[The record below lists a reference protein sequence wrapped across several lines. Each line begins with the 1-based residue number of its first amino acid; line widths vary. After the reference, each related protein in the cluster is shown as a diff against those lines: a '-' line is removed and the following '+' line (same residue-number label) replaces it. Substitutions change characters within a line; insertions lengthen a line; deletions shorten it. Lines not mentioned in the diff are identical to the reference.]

1 MFYHFEF
8 TRGAACLLSTP
19 APACT
24 TASHANKPAPA
35 CMASH
40 ERCGAV
46 TRVLANNNSGKNVWR
61 GQPKSITLGT
71 TMRTDTHV
79 KCKKGISLAAAC
91 AGRGG
96 DKALSFGPINERQ
109 N

>member
-46 TRVLANNNSGKNVWR
+46 TREYSPTTIAEKMCGAANRNPSRWAQRCV
-61 GQPKSITLGT
+61 QTLT
-71 TMRTDTHV
+71 SNA
-79 KCKKGISLAAAC
+79 KKAYH
-91 AGRGG
+91 
-96 DKALSFGPINERQ
+96 
-109 N
+109 